1 MQTRS
6 FPRNTLWWSLALGGD
21 AELMVSSGIAPG
33 CSAPLS
39 HGEELLPPQRPINA
53 AGRAGEGASRGSGV
67 PLAPRGGL
75 HVPIWG
81 CVAKHPGLQTG
92 APLTLRWVLG
102 CALRVLLSS
111 ISWDWCC
118 GLCLSSARGSW

>member
-1 MQTRS
+1 MEKS
-6 FPRNTLWWSLALGGD
+6 CCLHN
-21 AELMVSSGIAPG
+21 
-33 CSAPLS
+33 APLMLQAGLERVQAGGAVS
-39 HGEELLPPQRPINA
+39 RWHHG
-53 AGRAGEGASRGSGV
+53 
-67 PLAPRGGL
+67 GGL

-81 CVAKHPGLQTG
+81 CVAKHPGLETG